1 MSEVAEGH
9 SSFNKGKALER
20 VVESLSSSYWL
31 MRPAFCIGQAQHD
44 HSYGCHN
51 CCMYTIDV

>member
-1 MSEVAEGH
+1 MSEVAKND
-9 SSFNKGKALER
+9 STFDQGKALER

-44 HSYGCHN
+44 HRYGCHN